1 MREKV
6 DPDFIKGIIT
16 EQIKN
21 EKWND
26 CAVLISVGKLQKEF
40 DCMQIID
47 KLAEDKKISL
57 ARSLCADIFE
67 L

>member
-1 MREKV
+1 MDLFSLREKV

-26 CAVLISVGKLQKEF
+26 CAVLISVGKL
-40 DCMQIID
+40 
-47 KLAEDKKISL
+47 
-57 ARSLCADIFE
+57 
-67 L
+67 

>member
-1 MREKV
+1 MIKAEVLFEYMDLFSLREKV

-26 CAVLISVGKLQKEF
+26 CAVLISVGKL
-40 DCMQIID
+40 
-47 KLAEDKKISL
+47 
-57 ARSLCADIFE
+57 
-67 L
+67 